1 MSNHWAINWLVIEN
15 SLWSITN
22 LWHWLLID
30 VACMASVSTS
40 RKSKKKEQEL
50 DWKRLLW
57 RLSLMSSMGNWCIR
71 LLIDYLTIIYRFHWC
86 HWCHRLDTSVGVTFN
101 CYVPFP
107 PRNFF
112 TQTSI
117 LFILCGRPSISTLI
131 SSKTF
136 NMDQD
141 HEQRVFNCAFT
152 EAVNEGLECV
162 VW

>member
-1 MSNHWAINWLVIEN
+1 MSNHWVINWLVIEN
-15 SLWSITN
+15 SLESITN

-30 VACMASVSTS
+30 VACVASVSTWV
-40 RKSKKKEQEL
+40 RLERAKKKEQEL

-57 RLSLMSSMGNWCIR
+57 RLSLLSSMGNWCIR
-71 LLIDYLTIIYRFHWC
+71 LRIDYLTIIYRFHWC

-117 LFILCGRPSISTLI
+117 LFILCGRPSLHWSRAKRSTWI
-131 SSKTF
+131 KI
-136 NMDQD
+136 MDREFSTAHLPRQLTRD
-141 HEQRVFNCAFT
+141 WNA
-152 EAVNEGLECV
+152 
-162 VW
+162 

>member
-1 MSNHWAINWLVIEN
+1 MSNI
-15 SLWSITN
+15 
-22 LWHWLLID
+22 WHWLLID
-30 VACMASVSTS
+30 VACMASVSTWV
-40 RKSKKKEQEL
+40 RLERAKKEQEL

-107 PRNFF
+107 PRNCFYTNVNF
-112 TQTSI
+112 IHSLQTA
-117 LFILCGRPSISTLI
+117 ISTLI